1 MAYLKR
7 ILLGLLIGIAFV
19 TPGVSGGV
27 LAAAI
32 GVYEPA
38 VIAVYNLPRKFWSS
52 VAYLLPLAIGGGI
65 GVLLF
70 SNIIKYVYGRWPLE
84 VLYLFFGLVVG
95 SIPSILKTANEKGF
109 RAKYLWVFLVA
120 FLLVIST
127 AVMERVTTRSI
138 FEVEWNFL
146 SGMAIGVVLAV
157 GTVVPGISTSF
168 ILMYL
173 GVYDDFLSAVAGLEV
188 LRLIPV
194 GLGFCIGVLP
204 LVALAKYLFERYR
217 GASYYGVLGFLTG
230 SMAAVFPGVNR
241 GLMLAADILL
251 FAVGVIASYLLLDLN
266 REKGGTQRNV
276 S

>member
-7 ILLGLLIGIAFV
+7 ILLGLIIGIAFI

-38 VIAVYNLPRKFWSS
+38 IFAVYNLRKKFLSS

-65 GVLLF
+65 GILLF
-70 SNIIKYVYGRWPLE
+70 SNIIKFVYGRWPFE

-109 RAKYLWVFLVA
+109 RARYLWVFLVA

-127 AVMERVTTRSI
+127 AVLEKITTSSI
-138 FEVEWNFL
+138 FEIEWNFL
-146 SGMAIGVVLAV
+146 SGIIIGVVLAV

-168 ILMYL
+168 ILMYM

-194 GLGFCIGVLP
+194 GIGFCIGVLP
-204 LVALAKYLFERYR
+204 LVSLARYLFERYR

-230 SMAAVFPGVNR
+230 SMVAVFPGVNR
-241 GLMLAADILL
+241 GAWFLADILL
-251 FAVGVIASYLLLDLN
+251 FVAGLIFSYVLLDLN
-266 REKGGTQRNV
+266 KGKNNA
-276 S
+276 